1 MKYLTCMFDTIC
13 NKNINCISFYN
24 TNIADRKIEYIY
36 CYRIV
41 ANKNY
46 YFHAICNYS
55 EKQNISFHKQFY
67 INNKLYIGILSAI
80 VYLKYSENLLSCN
93 ILFSNNT
100 SIQITQI

>member
-1 MKYLTCMFDTIC
+1 MKYITCILDTLY
-13 NKNINCISFYN
+13 NKNNHCISFYS
-24 TNIADRKIEYIY
+24 TDITIRKIEYIY
-36 CYRIV
+36 CYSITT
-41 ANKNY
+41 NKNQ
-46 YFHAICNYS
+46 YFHAICSYS

-80 VYLKYSENLLSCN
+80 VYLKYSENLLSYN